1 MFEIKYIVF
10 FSALLFGVPIN
21 FRLAIKYPLYEKLLW
36 FLMVFFTV
44 YMIDINFVSMEWY
57 RGTSKGFEI
66 GMVDITVFSLLA
78 VLIRRKKEFPLKRP
92 PGSVLYF
99 IYFFFSAI
107 SIINS
112 DILIYSFFELWKMA
126 RMYLFFYVVYNMI
139 RKLEDL
145 DLIMLFISWNTIYIT
160 LIVLKQKYLLH
171 IFQTPGPFPHQNS
184 MVMYM
189 IVFGSVLLAYALNKK
204 ANIMYWLPVFGAA
217 AIDIISSFS
226 RGGMAMFGGAVMI
239 VFSLSHSHNINA
251 RKMGITIL
259 FIIGI
264 TGVLYKAMDSIIE
277 RVETAP
283 EESKETRVVLAEA
296 AVAMAGDYT
305 LGIGL
310 NNFAHKINPPYR
322 YAEFL
327 PMPDNEDI
335 KIVNGLVE
343 TIYLMIAAETGWHN
357 LAVFLIFLFYLYG
370 KNIRNYFRLKG
381 SEYRY
386 FPLGLIGGLLA
397 IYIQSTLEWVLKQTN
412 NSYQLLFVFAII
424 GAISRMLDEGQYRYI
439 KEE

>member
-1 MFEIKYIVF
+1 MPEFKYIVF
-10 FSALLFGVPIN
+10 FTVLIIGVPFN
-21 FRLAIKYPLYEKLLW
+21 YKMAIKFPLYEKLLW

-78 VLIRRKKEFPLKRP
+78 VIIHKKKEYPLQRP
-92 PGSVLYF
+92 PGSMLYF
-99 IYFFFSAI
+99 LYFFFSVL
-107 SIINS
+107 SLINS
-112 DILIYSFFELWKMA
+112 DILVYSFFELWKMT
-126 RMYLFFYVVYNMI
+126 RMYIFMYVVYNMF

-145 DLIMLFISWNTIYIT
+145 DLIMLFISWNTIYVT

-189 IVFGSVLLAYALNKK
+189 IIFGSLLLAYVMNKK
-204 ANIMYWLPVFGAA
+204 SRIMYWLPIFGAA
-217 AIDIISSFS
+217 AVDIVSSLS
-226 RGGMAMFGGAVMI
+226 RGGLAMFGGAIMI
-239 VFSLSHSHNINA
+239 VFFLSHSHNING
-251 RKMGITIL
+251 RKMLITIL
-259 FIIGI
+259 FVMGLTGI
-264 TGVLYKAMDSIIE
+264 LYKAMDSIME

-283 EESKETRVVLAEA
+283 EESKQTRIDLAHA
-296 AVAMAGDYT
+296 AVAMAEDFT

-322 YAEFL
+322 YSEFVPL
-327 PMPDNEDI
+327 PEDEDVEV
-335 KIVNGLVE
+335 KNGLVE

-357 LAVFLIFLFYLYG
+357 LAIFLLMLFYFYI

-381 SEYRY
+381 SDYRY
-386 FPLGLIGGLLA
+386 FPLGLMGGLTA
-397 IYIQSTLEWVLKQTN
+397 IYIQSTLEWALKQTN